1 MHIEADNPAIAGRIR
16 EYFVNMA
23 AGKSLAWFP
32 SSTVRDAEKGG
43 RGRVAQAKR
52 VSRDWGKVKRKGKK
66 RMRTRFPASGVVRLG
81 KVRRLSRWRRWSSA
95 WKTRASPVGRKG
107 VEKEGKGQ
115 GREGDEEFRSEEDV
129 KQRRQG

>member
-1 MHIEADNPAIAGRIR
+1 MHIEADNPAIVGRIR

-32 SSTVRDAEKGG
+32 SGTVRDAE
-43 RGRVAQAKR
+43 RMAEARAKR
-52 VSRDWGKVKRKGKK
+52 VSGDRRGKEGDEDTFSSIRCS
-66 RMRTRFPASGVVRLG
+66 ARLG

-107 VEKEGKGQ
+107 VESTREEGRRR
-115 GREGDEEFRSEEDV
+115 GRESDEEFRSEGDV